1 MIKTVKKLLL
11 AFAMFTSF
19 FASTSA
25 HAGIPVIDAANLA
38 NSVQQ
43 VMAWAQQYQQMTQ
56 QIEQLTAQINAVTGG
71 RGMGALL
78 NNPQIRQYLPPELS
92 DIQSI
97 ISGSGM
103 TTARKASA
111 KSILER
117 YGVDTTDASA
127 TVLASAAEI
136 SKAKDF
142 ADSSASQLQTIDGLK
157 NAIDSTSDLK
167 ASVDLSSRILTEM
180 LSMQQLAT
188 QKSIADNAQSNAAKI
203 QEIADQQAKLRTKF
217 NSLVANTPDY

>member
-11 AFAMFTSF
+11 ACAMFTSF
-19 FASTSA
+19 FASTTA

-71 RGMGALL
+71 RGMGSLL
-78 NNPQIRQYLPPELS
+78 NNPQIRQYLPPEFN

-97 ISGSGM
+97 ISGTGM
-103 TTARKASA
+103 TTARKAAA
-111 KSILER
+111 KSILET

-127 TVLASAAEI
+127 TVLASAAQVDM
-136 SKAKDF
+136 AKNYT
-142 ADSSASQLQTIDGLK
+142 DSSIQQANTIGQLK

-167 ASVDLSSRILTEM
+167 ASADLNSRILIEM